1 MKFPENYYELYTE
14 LLKNSNFTKLI
25 EGLDI
30 NFPTSD
36 FEKHRENFEKKD
48 KHGKIKNEKINIA
61 DIEKSSSKTLNDE
74 LHKKIKNTETNI
86 SYKKFMQIER
96 NANNKAL
103 KDVITELKSMN
114 TLKPIRMPQVFL
126 SYPVKDVLLAIML
139 FYFFESQGI
148 YLYVD
153 YMHNNVLPNSTLK
166 QILKQ
171 ELEQSQQILLI
182 DGRNNQ
188 IRLDSKT
195 YIRPW
200 CAWEIG
206 LYYEVRQQLKNDPY
220 EKMFRLGWADPNGNG
235 QQAKMINDFKIVN
248 RIYAATLW
256 Q

>member
-14 LLKNSNFTKLI
+14 LLRNSNFTKVI

-36 FEKHRENFEKKD
+36 FEKHRESFDKKD
-48 KHGKIKNEKINIA
+48 KHRKKNEKINIV
-61 DIEKSSSKTLNDE
+61 DIENNSSNTLNDE
-74 LHKKIKNTETNI
+74 LHKKVKNTETTI
-86 SYKKFMQIER
+86 SYKRFMQIER

-103 KDVITELKSMN
+103 KDVITELKYMN
-114 TLKPIRMPQVFL
+114 TSKPINMPQVFL
-126 SYPVKDVLLAIML
+126 SYPIKDVLLAIML

-153 YMHNNVLPNSTLK
+153 YMHNNVLSNGALK

-171 ELEQSQQILLI
+171 ELEQSKQILLI

-188 IRLDSKT
+188 ISLDSKT

-206 LYYEVRQQLKNDPY
+206 LYYEVRQQLNNAPY
-220 EKMFRLGWADPNGNG
+220 EKMFRLGWADPSGNG
-235 QQAKMINDFKIVN
+235 QQAQMINDFKIVN
-248 RIYAATLW
+248 RIFSATLW